1 MVPENFPILGNITNS
16 GIQSSKSLTASSLV
30 LEHYSSSKV
39 NHQLFQP
46 KCQYNCSST
55 IIQYPAYTKDPNFH
69 HPNIANV
76 PPTLGT
82 YQVLGVLYN
91 PYFSSGCALK
101 PIYVPPN
108 SRPGTTSYQASNVN
122 INNFNVL
129 LRTVPANE

>member
-1 MVPENFPILGNITNS
+1 M
-16 GIQSSKSLTASSLV
+16 
-30 LEHYSSSKV
+30 H
-39 NHQLFQP
+39 
-46 KCQYNCSST
+46 
-55 IIQYPAYTKDPNFH
+55 KDPNFH

-91 PYFSSGCALK
+91 PYFSSGCALE

-108 SRPGTTSYQASNVN
+108 SRPGTTSYQTSNVN